1 MARREKHH
9 IISDAPGNPTTVDA
23 PRHLSKQEFGR
34 RLEKFMAAK
43 KWNQSDLAR
52 HTGMARNNISVYV
65 NGKSYPSESNLV
77 KLAKALGVTPD
88 ELLPNRAELAI
99 RGETMPDLSLKA
111 SIGDP
116 GRSWLTINRL
126 VPTGLAARI
135 IGMLENERAKED

>member
-9 IISDAPGNPTTVDA
+9 IISDAPGNRETVDM

-52 HTGMARNNISVYV
+52 HTGMSRNNISVYI
-65 NGKSYPSESNLV
+65 NGRSYPSESNLV

-88 ELLPNRAELAI
+88 ELLPNRAEFAI
-99 RGETMPDLSLKA
+99 RGEANPDISMRA

-116 GRSWLTINRL
+116 GHSWLIVNRL
-126 VPTGLAARI
+126 VSTGLAAKI
-135 IGMLENERAKED
+135 MVMLENERSRED